1 MSISSIGG
9 VSPLSA
15 LMGIGAALLNADETE
30 KSRSPRAD
38 FLEIARQTPAE
49 RMRAALL
56 ARMGLKEKDLAG
68 MTADQREAVENKI
81 KEMIK
86 ADFEAG
92 ADKRPGR
99 IVDLKA

>member
-15 LMGIGAALLNADETE
+15 LMGIGAALLKADETE

-56 ARMGLKEKDLAG
+56 ARMGLEEKDLAG